1 MKFALGMPALIL
13 YPAIMSPWEPDA
25 SPADVLRVARKA
37 DQLGFDWLTIS
48 EHIVM
53 PTEMA
58 DVMGRRFPESLTAA
72 AVLAGATERIRML
85 TYVLVLPYRHPVT
98 LAKQIATL
106 DFLSGGRFTLGTGG
120 GHLEREFEVLNV
132 PFAERGKR
140 TDEYIAAMR
149 ELWMSEEPSFQ
160 GEYVQFDKVAFEPK
174 PIQKPHPP
182 ILIGGNSRPAMRRAA
197 RVGDGWLPWLVTREQ
212 LPGCL
217 AYIQD
222 QPEFGARADHFEVVM
237 PLATFQVEDFSHR
250 EVGKT
255 HLHSGRQE
263 IIDEIG
269 LLGDAG
275 TTVTGI
281 VPPRTPSVGD
291 YLEWLEWFIEEIK
304 PAFVESTD

>member
-1 MKFALGMPALIL
+1 
-13 YPAIMSPWEPDA
+13 
-25 SPADVLRVARKA
+25 
-37 DQLGFDWLTIS
+37 
-48 EHIVM
+48 
-53 PTEMA
+53 
-58 DVMGRRFPESLTAA
+58 
-72 AVLAGATERIRML
+72 
-85 TYVLVLPYRHPVT
+85 
-98 LAKQIATL
+98 
-106 DFLSGGRFTLGTGG
+106 
-120 GHLEREFEVLNV
+120 
-132 PFAERGKR
+132 
-140 TDEYIAAMR
+140 
-149 ELWMSEEPSFQ
+149 
-160 GEYVQFDKVAFEPK
+160 
-174 PIQKPHPP
+174 
-182 ILIGGNSRPAMRRAA
+182 
-197 RVGDGWLPWLVTREQ
+197 LPWLVTREQ

>member
-13 YPAIMSPWEPDA
+13 YPAIMSAWEREA
-25 SPADVLRVARKA
+25 SPADILRVARTA
-37 DQLGFDWLTIS
+37 DRLGFDWLTIS
-48 EHIVM
+48 EHIIM
-53 PTEMA
+53 PSEMA
-58 DVMGRRFPESLTAA
+58 DAMGPRFPESLTAA
-72 AVLAGATERIRML
+72 AVLAGATERINLL

-140 TDEYIAAMR
+140 TDEYIAAMC
-149 ELWMSEEPSFQ
+149 ELWTSDEPSFHGQ
-160 GEYVQFDKVAFEPK
+160 FVQFDGVVFEPK

-217 AYIQD
+217 AYIRD
-222 QPEFGARADHFEVVM
+222 QPEFGARARGFEVVM
-237 PLATFQVEDFSHR
+237 PLATYQIEDYSHR
-250 EVGKT
+250 EVAQT

-263 IIDEIG
+263 IVDEIG
-269 LLGDAG
+269 LLREAG
-275 TTVTGI
+275 TTVTQI
-281 VPPRTPSVGD
+281 VPPRTASLGD
-291 YLEWLEWFIEEIK
+291 LLDWLEWFAQEIR
-304 PAFVESTD
+304 PMFPG